1 MGAHMDPMDMLDED
15 LEEQRMARLAA
26 SAAPVPAEPEAPP
39 LLGAPG
45 ADPATDPAS
54 PAVQEAAATDQTTD
68 ELLRQYFSKRQALQG
83 DIESASD
90 QARMNRLGVGIAEAG
105 GRLGHAM
112 SRATTPFDASGFKTL
127 NDAANAPLERMK
139 LRRDADKDEMMLLRN
154 YFLTKERGNVQRDLN
169 DQRITARGAE
179 NEKNRNLREKLT
191 DKTLG
196 VRQTEGEANRANAR
210 RNTDVV
216 ASAAQR
222 RFETTKLENAQK
234 GYASATKDVEGQIDN
249 LKQVS
254 GLAKMAEKNPVAAAA
269 VPIQMARAV
278 GEKGP
283 LSDFD
288 VKNWGGSQALD
299 ARLNRWSEK
308 ISEGTMTPED
318 SKQMQDLANEMMAHA
333 RNKLQRIEQERV
345 GQYTQLMGGDA
356 QQNKAKLK
364 GELPPAPATGLA
376 PKAGGVG
383 AANGQPKRFV
393 SKDGKKEK
401 LVYPDGRTVI
411 REIK

>member
-1 MGAHMDPMDMLDED
+1 MGAQMDPMDMLDDD

-26 SAAPVPAEPEAPP
+26 SAAPPLQAEAPP
-39 LLGAPG
+39 LLGAP

-54 PAVQEAAATDQTTD
+54 PAVQEAAAKDQTAD

-83 DIESASD
+83 DLESASD

-105 GRLGHAM
+105 GRLGHAL

-154 YFLTKERGNVQRDLN
+154 YFLTKERGNVQTDLN
-169 DQRITARGAE
+169 SQRIKARAEE
-179 NEKNRNLREKLT
+179 NEKTRNLRKELQGES
-191 DKTLG
+191 LG
-196 VRQTEGEANRANAR
+196 VRQTEGEKNRANAR
-210 RNTDVV
+210 RNVDVT
-216 ASAAQR
+216 AAAAQR
-222 RFETTKLENAQK
+222 RFETTKLEGAQK
-234 GYASATKDVEGQIDN
+234 GYAAATKDVEGQLDN
-249 LKQVS
+249 LKQVA

-288 VKNWGGSQALD
+288 VKNWGGSQQLE
-299 ARLNRWSEK
+299 ARLNRWAEK
-308 ISEGTMTPED
+308 ISAGTMTPED
-318 SKQMQDLANEMMAHA
+318 SKQMQDLANEMMGHA

-364 GELPPAPATGLA
+364 GELPPASSA
-376 PKAGGVG
+376 
-383 AANGQPKRFV
+383 QPKRFV